1 MRWFTFLFFLQL
13 AGTVSA
19 PAGASDSPAS
29 AWFQSEYVQA
39 RLVSAVT
46 AVGNN
51 KQAPLGLHFKLEDG
65 WKIYWRSP
73 GDAGFPP
80 RLDWRES
87 TNLKSAE
94 ISWPVPKRFS
104 ILGFDTQ
111 GYTDEVVLPIRATL
125 AEPGVALNARAK
137 LDFLACKEIC
147 IPYTTGL
154 SLSLPAGPADAS
166 RHAHLINR
174 FQALVPGAGTGY
186 GLKIQQAVLAGTAD
200 KPAVS
205 VTASSESKPF
215 EQPDIFVEGGKDLQF
230 GTPRITLARQNA
242 QARFDIPVF
251 GLKDLKGGTNAL
263 AEHPLT
269 FTLVDGTRGI
279 EARLVLVPETSSNGS
294 PAASYTGL
302 WQIVLIALLGGLIL
316 NLMPCVL
323 PVLSIKLLGVVSHGG
338 RESKMV
344 RLSFIAS
351 AAGIVFSFLVLAGS
365 LIALKTAGMSIGWGI
380 QFQHP
385 WFLIAMAIVVMLF
398 ACNLWGFFEVTLPR
412 WIADAGARTGHVRGL
427 GGHFVTGILATLLA
441 TPCSAPFLGTAI
453 GFALSRGTLEIWTI
467 FTALGIG
474 LALPYL
480 LIAAV
485 PALATALP
493 RPGRWMIILR
503 KVLGVALTATAIWL
517 LSVLA
522 SLVGVLAAGVC
533 AAILVAITVL
543 LYARNHR
550 ASFMARAAWPAI
562 GALAIVAFAI
572 PAWLAA
578 GPGPIPRDGKPSDDW
593 TRFDE
598 PTIARLV
605 AQGNVVFIDVTAD
618 WCITCQVNKALVLDT
633 APIRG
638 RFEGKRIIAMRAD
651 WTRPDDAIARYL
663 AKFGRY
669 GIPFNA
675 VYGPNAPKGI
685 ALPELLTQAAVLKA
699 LDRAESRA
707 TAERR
712 DR

>member
-1 MRWFTFLFFLQL
+1 
-13 AGTVSA
+13 
-19 PAGASDSPAS
+19 
-29 AWFQSEYVQA
+29 
-39 RLVSAVT
+39 
-46 AVGNN
+46 
-51 KQAPLGLHFKLEDG
+51 
-65 WKIYWRSP
+65 
-73 GDAGFPP
+73 
-80 RLDWRES
+80 
-87 TNLKSAE
+87 
-94 ISWPVPKRFS
+94 
-104 ILGFDTQ
+104 
-111 GYTDEVVLPIRATL
+111 
-125 AEPGVALNARAK
+125 
-137 LDFLACKEIC
+137 
-147 IPYTTGL
+147 
-154 SLSLPAGPADAS
+154 
-166 RHAHLINR
+166 
-174 FQALVPGAGTGY
+174 
-186 GLKIQQAVLAGTAD
+186 
-200 KPAVS
+200 
-205 VTASSESKPF
+205 
-215 EQPDIFVEGGKDLQF
+215 
-230 GTPRITLARQNA
+230 
-242 QARFDIPVF
+242 
-251 GLKDLKGGTNAL
+251 
-263 AEHPLT
+263 
-269 FTLVDGTRGI
+269 
-279 EARLVLVPETSSNGS
+279 
-294 PAASYTGL
+294 
-302 WQIVLIALLGGLIL
+302 
-316 NLMPCVL
+316 
-323 PVLSIKLLGVVSHGG
+323 
-338 RESKMV
+338 
-344 RLSFIAS
+344 
-351 AAGIVFSFLVLAGS
+351 
-365 LIALKTAGMSIGWGI
+365 
-380 QFQHP
+380 
-385 WFLIAMAIVVMLF
+385 
-398 ACNLWGFFEVTLPR
+398 
-412 WIADAGARTGHVRGL
+412 L

-522 SLVGVLAAGVC
+522 SLVDVLAAGVC

-663 AKFGRY
+663 VKFGRY